1 MTLIGDNSIDNEALE
16 LAREKL
22 LKALLEEE
30 RRKKCCTIK
39 PRRDLIEVTS
49 IEGFRRAVSG
59 CRLALGFFY
68 TPTCPY
74 CRMMEP
80 LVRAAA
86 ELLGDRMMFFKINAA
101 RLYEVAG
108 AFYIMGTP
116 TIIAFRRGREVD
128 RLVGL
133 VPVEVFEEFLT
144 RLLESEGCPIPTVEQ
159 AM

>member
-1 MTLIGDNSIDNEALE
+1 
-16 LAREKL
+16 
-22 LKALLEEE
+22 
-30 RRKKCCTIK
+30 
-39 PRRDLIEVTS
+39 
-49 IEGFRRAVSG
+49 
-59 CRLALGFFY
+59 
-68 TPTCPY
+68 
-74 CRMMEP
+74 MMEP

-86 ELLGDRMMFFKINAA
+86 ELLGDRMMFFKVNAA

-116 TIIAFRRGREVD
+116 TIIAFRRSREVD